1 MNSNCRIF
9 FLVVLLAGIQGCKS
23 QSSLSHLDDNDV
35 DPQPEEPTILPIQ
48 EKYGEIIGVPPEK
61 VTNLDLYEFIESWIG
76 TPYKMGGED
85 KAGIDCSF
93 FVQYLYHDVYN
104 KLIERTAERQFM
116 SPDTDK
122 FRGQEYLQEGD
133 LLFFNSEGAQYLPI
147 THVGVYLDNQRF
159 VHAASNHDAEG
170 HSGVQISNL
179 SDSYWQK
186 MFVAAG
192 RKPINTSAENN

>member
-1 MNSNCRIF
+1 M
-9 FLVVLLAGIQGCKS
+9 AGIQGCKS
-23 QSSLSHLDDNDV
+23 QSSLAHLDDNDV
-35 DPQPEEPTILPIQ
+35 EPKPKEPTILPIQ
-48 EKYGEIIGVPPEK
+48 KKYGEMIGVSPEEI
-61 VTNLDLYEFIESWIG
+61 TNLNLYQFIESWIG

-93 FVQYLYHDVYN
+93 FVQYLYHDVYH

-122 FRGQEYLQEGD
+122 FRGQEYLHEGD
-133 LLFFNSEGAQYLPI
+133 LLFFNSQGAQHLPI
-147 THVGVYLDNQRF
+147 THVGVYLDNQHF
-159 VHAASNHDAEG
+159 VHSASNHDSQG

-179 SDSYWQK
+179 SDDYWQK

-192 RKPINTSAENN
+192 RKPIKTSTENN